1 MRITFCF
8 IVFIVSLITLLVYA
22 SEEEIFRDE
31 LHSDTEVPDVTLEEY
46 KRDLEK
52 LLLPHRAWDL
62 DLRYIIFPLAAI
74 ALTVIVI
81 FFIKQIQLNIIRNID
96 ADESEIIVDEVQTE
110 KAALS
115 RADAAIEANDFRGA
129 IRYLYLSAVFHL
141 QENGILPYDKSMT
154 NREYLQKTE
163 MDDNL
168 QTALTPTITVFD
180 EVWYGY
186 KPCDE
191 DTVSSY
197 RELIKNVYT
206 KQHFDNEDT
215 IFFN

>member
-8 IVFIVSLITLLVYA
+8 VVFIVSLITLLVYA
-22 SEEEIFRDE
+22 SEEDIFRDE
-31 LHSDTEVPDVTLEEY
+31 LHSDTEVPDVSLEEY
-46 KRDLEK
+46 QRDLAK
-52 LLLPHRAWDL
+52 LLQPHRTWDL
-62 DLRYIIFPLAAI
+62 DLKYIIFPLAAI

-81 FFIKQIQLNIIRNID
+81 FFIKQIQLNIIRNVD

-115 RADAAIEANDFRGA
+115 RADAAIESNDFRGA

-141 QENGILPYDKSMT
+141 QENGILPYDRSMT

-163 MDDNL
+163 IDDTL
-168 QTALTPTITVFD
+168 QTALAPAITVFD

-197 RELIKNVYT
+197 RELIKEVYT
-206 KQHFDNEDT
+206 S
-215 IFFN
+215 

>member
-8 IVFIVSLITLLVYA
+8 VVFIVSLIKLLVYA
-22 SEEEIFRDE
+22 SEEDIFRDE
-31 LHSDTEVPDVTLEEY
+31 LYSDTEVPDVSLEEY
-46 KRDLEK
+46 QRDLAK
-52 LLLPHRAWDL
+52 LLQPHRAWDL
-62 DLRYIIFPLAAI
+62 DLKYIIFPLAAI

-81 FFIKQIQLNIIRNID
+81 FFIKQIQLNIIRNV
-96 ADESEIIVDEVQTE
+96 DEDDSEIIVDEVQTE

-115 RADAAIEANDFRGA
+115 LANTAIESNDFRGA

-163 MDDNL
+163 IDDNL
-168 QTALTPTITVFD
+168 QTTLAPVITVFD

-186 KPCDE
+186 KPCNE

-197 RELIKNVYT
+197 RELIKDVYT
-206 KQHFDNEDT
+206 S
-215 IFFN
+215 

>member
-8 IVFIVSLITLLVYA
+8 VVFIVSLITLLVYA

-31 LHSDTEVPDVTLEEY
+31 LHSDTEVPDVSLEEY
-46 KRDLEK
+46 ERDLEK
-52 LLLPHRAWDL
+52 LLQPHRTWDF
-62 DLRYIIFPLAAI
+62 DLKYIIFPLAAI
-74 ALTVIVI
+74 AFTVIVI
-81 FFIKQIQLNIIRNID
+81 FFIKQIQLNIIRNVD

-115 RADAAIEANDFRGA
+115 RADAAIESDDFRGA

-154 NREYLQKTE
+154 NREYLQQTNI
-163 MDDNL
+163 DDTL
-168 QTALTPTITVFD
+168 QTALAPAITVFD

-191 DTVSSY
+191 DSVSSY
-197 RELIKNVYT
+197 RELIKEVYT
-206 KQHFDNEDT
+206 R
-215 IFFN
+215 

>member
-1 MRITFCF
+1 MRFLFCL
-8 IVFIVSLITLLVYA
+8 IVCIVSLITPLVYA
-22 SEEEIFRDE
+22 SEKEIFRDE
-31 LHSDTEVPDVTLEEY
+31 LHSDTEVPDVSLKEY
-46 KRDLEK
+46 QRDLAK
-52 LLLPHRAWDL
+52 LLQPHRAWDL

-74 ALTVIVI
+74 ALTAIVI
-81 FFIKQIQLNIIRNID
+81 FFIKQIQLNIIRNVD

-110 KAALS
+110 KAALA
-115 RADAAIEANDFRGA
+115 RANTAVESNDFRGA

-163 MDDNL
+163 IDDNL
-168 QTALTPTITVFD
+168 QTALTPAITVFD

-191 DTVSSY
+191 DSVSSY
-197 RELIKNVYT
+197 RELIKDVYT
-206 KQHFDNEDT
+206 S
-215 IFFN
+215 

>member
-1 MRITFCF
+1 MLF
-8 IVFIVSLITLLVYA
+8 VYA
-22 SEEEIFRDE
+22 SEEEMFRDE
-31 LHSDTEVPDVTLEEY
+31 LYSDTEVPDVSLEEY
-46 KRDLEK
+46 QKDLAK
-52 LLLPHRAWDL
+52 LLQPHRAWDL
-62 DLRYIIFPLAAI
+62 NLKYIIFPLAAI

-81 FFIKQIQLNIIRNID
+81 FFIKQIQLNIIRDVD
-96 ADESEIIVDEVQTE
+96 ADDSEIIVDEVQTE

-115 RADAAIEANDFRGA
+115 RADTAIESNDFRGA
-129 IRYLYLSAVFHL
+129 IRYLYLSTVFHL

-168 QTALTPTITVFD
+168 QTALAPAITVFD

-191 DTVSSY
+191 DTVSHY
-197 RELIKNVYT
+197 RELIKDVYT
-206 KQHFDNEDT
+206 S
-215 IFFN
+215 

>member
-8 IVFIVSLITLLVYA
+8 VVFIVSLITLLVYA

-31 LHSDTEVPDVTLEEY
+31 LHSDTEVPDVSLEEY
-46 KRDLEK
+46 ERDLAK
-52 LLLPHRAWDL
+52 LLQPHRAWDL

-81 FFIKQIQLNIIRNID
+81 FFIKQIQLNIIRNVD

-115 RADAAIEANDFRGA
+115 RADAAIESDDFRGA

-154 NREYLQKTE
+154 NREYLQQTDI
-163 MDDNL
+163 DDTL
-168 QTALTPTITVFD
+168 QTALAPAITVFD

-191 DTVSSY
+191 DSVSSY
-197 RELIKNVYT
+197 RELIKEVYT
-206 KQHFDNEDT
+206 R
-215 IFFN
+215 

>member
-1 MRITFCF
+1 MRIIFYFLVCS
-8 IVFIVSLITLLVYA
+8 VSLITLLVYA

-31 LHSDTEVPDVTLEEY
+31 LHSDIEVPDVS
-46 KRDLEK
+46 LEK
-52 LLLPHRAWDL
+52 YQKELAKLLKPHRTWDL
-62 DLRYIIFPLAAI
+62 DLKYIIFPLAAF
-74 ALTVIVI
+74 ALTAIVI
-81 FFIKQIQLNIIRNID
+81 FFIRQIQLNIIRNVD

-115 RADAAIEANDFRGA
+115 RADIAIESNDFRGA
-129 IRYLYLSAVFHL
+129 IRYLYLSAIFHL

-154 NREYLQKTE
+154 NREYLQQTE
-163 MDDNL
+163 IDDNL
-168 QTALTPTITVFD
+168 QTALGPAITVFD

-206 KQHFDNEDT
+206 S
-215 IFFN
+215 